1 MAVPS
6 SGPLRLRNDINLEV
20 NDNVTD
26 TNVALHQ
33 LSIDA
38 GFSTPDSMGDFY
50 GYTSVYAPS
59 VTTNAATSVTDTA
72 MTLNG
77 NVTDDGKE
85 NVSRGFY
92 HGTNGT
98 TSTSN
103 TKYTLG
109 GTQSTGTF
117 ACTRTGLSYGTAYYF
132 WAFACNSAG
141 ETIASRVQSNTAY
154 PPYTPTNMTG
164 GWVCTYGS
172 VGGTCNICESS
183 RCIRHTLQGGWMNPY
198 NAGKNYVINFSCGI
212 YNCAGNPMTQGW
224 FCCCANTY
232 SGNTKNFSD
241 SRVFQ
246 DQTCACGQCAC
257 FFVEMYTCLGSANC
271 STSYG
276 GRQYTYCNDYFDCRA
291 GDYDPLSTFTR
302 TTNECT
308 FGYSE
313 DTSVYYTQYCQFCG
327 PTYPY
332 CNHET
337 ACQCTCKQIQ
347 FCLN

>member
-6 SGPLRLRNDINLEV
+6 SGPLKLRGDINLEV

-92 HGTNGT
+92 HGTNSS

-154 PPYTPTNMTG
+154 PPYTPNCMMCG
-164 GWVCTYGS
+164 QVYSYGS
-172 VGGTCNICESS
+172 VGGNCNICEQN

-198 NAGKNYVINFSCGI
+198 NGGKNYVINYSCGI
-212 YNCAGNPMTQGW
+212 YNCAGNPMTQYW
-224 FCCCANTY
+224 SCCCANTW
-232 SGNTKNFSD
+232 SRNTKNFND
-241 SRVFQ
+241 TRTFTKQAQ
-246 DQTCACGQCAC
+246 DCGRCAC
-257 FFVEMYTCLGSANC
+257 FFVEMVAEQGSTGGC
-271 STSYG
+271 SD
-276 GRQYTYCNDYFDCRA
+276 RQYTYCNVFRDGYA
-291 GDYDPLSTFTR
+291 GVSPNGCDTCVITVNYDNYNGGNDGGCYT
-302 TTNECT
+302 
-308 FGYSE
+308 
-313 DTSVYYTQYCQFCG
+313 TQYCQFCG
-327 PTYPY
+327 PNYPFY
-332 CNHET
+332 PHYSSPY
-337 ACQCTCKQIQ
+337 QCTCRNVQW
-347 FCLN
+347 CYG

>member
-6 SGPLRLRNDINLEV
+6 SGSLKLRGDINLEV
-20 NDNVTD
+20 NGNVTD

-77 NVTDDGKE
+77 NVTDVGGE

-92 HGTNGT
+92 HGICGA

-117 ACTRTGLSYGTAYYF
+117 ACTRSGLSYGTAYYF

-141 ETIASRVQSNTAY
+141 ETIASSVQSNTAY
-154 PPYTPTNMTG
+154 PPYTPTNMMCG
-164 GWVCTYGS
+164 NVNACGS
-172 VGGTCNICESS
+172 VGGSCNIKEDT
-183 RCIRHTLQGGWMNPY
+183 RCINLTLQGGWMNPY
-198 NAGKNYVINFSCGI
+198 NAGKNYVINYNCGI
-212 YNCAGNPMTQGW
+212 YNCAGNPMTRNW
-224 FCCCANTY
+224 NCCCANTW
-232 SGNTKNFSD
+232 SKCTKNFND
-241 SRVFQ
+241 TRTYTIQEHCCFR
-246 DQTCACGQCAC
+246 CAC
-257 FFVEMYTCLGSANC
+257 FFVEMIAQQGSSAGC
-271 STSYG
+271 G
-276 GRQYTYCNDYFDCRA
+276 GRQYTYCNLYKEGQA
-291 GDYDPLSTFTR
+291 GDSSNGCDTCTFT
-302 TTNECT
+302 TNSDNYNDSSDEGT
-308 FGYSE
+308 Y
-313 DTSVYYTQYCQFCG
+313 TTQYCQFCG
-327 PTYPY
+327 PNHPFYPHY
-332 CNHET
+332 N
-337 ACQCTCKQIQ
+337 APYQCICRNVQW
-347 FCLN
+347 CYS